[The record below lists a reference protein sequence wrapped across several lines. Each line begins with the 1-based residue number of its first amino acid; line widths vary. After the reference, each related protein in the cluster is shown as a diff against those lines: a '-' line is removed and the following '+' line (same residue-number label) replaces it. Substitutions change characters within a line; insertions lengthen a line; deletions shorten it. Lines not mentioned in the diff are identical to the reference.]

1 MCLRVSLVPIISHS
15 KNPDDL
21 LNHQPVLSATS
32 STTQLGARRMATL
45 LKVEL
50 PLCRFL
56 ELEYRLPPRD
66 LHPTNPSHYLNPHL
80 YFIVCYSRLLCTAH
94 QPYLFLTYSTSSTVL
109 TGFIEWTSVH
119 HHSVCPLARH
129 FRKHHIE
136 FSTVIP

>member
-1 MCLRVSLVPIISHS
+1 MRLRVSLVPIISHS

-32 STTQLGARRMATL
+32 STTQLGTRQMATL

-56 ELEYRLPPRD
+56 ELEYKLPPRD
-66 LHPTNPSHYLNPHL
+66 FHPPNPSLITASSVFLL
-80 YFIVCYSRLLCTAH
+80 YAIRGFLCTAH